1 MNLFVNKKKT
11 REVPVIPEYM
21 FKEEEHDNYP
31 SIQWIRENSLTVN
44 FSIIANGADFWPL
57 LTVDRDYK
65 KN

>member
-1 MNLFVNKKKT
+1 LNLFVNKKKT

-44 FSIIANGADFWPL
+44 ISINSNGLFLGHFFTL
-57 LTVDRDYK
+57 LLEI
-65 KN
+65 